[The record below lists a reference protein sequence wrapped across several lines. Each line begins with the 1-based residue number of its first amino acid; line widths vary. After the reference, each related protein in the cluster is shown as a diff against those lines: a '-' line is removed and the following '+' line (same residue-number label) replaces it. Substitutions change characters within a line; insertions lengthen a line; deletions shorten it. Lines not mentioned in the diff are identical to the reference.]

1 MQVSYTSRSTYQT
14 FFLSSALLDRPDMH
28 LKSFRVKFV
37 FRDWDFEDV
46 AELGTV
52 DVLGGT
58 GRVAGQDVLSTGQ

>member
-1 MQVSYTSRSTYQT
+1 
-14 FFLSSALLDRPDMH
+14 MH

-58 GRVAGQDVLSTGQ
+58 GRVAGQDVLSTG